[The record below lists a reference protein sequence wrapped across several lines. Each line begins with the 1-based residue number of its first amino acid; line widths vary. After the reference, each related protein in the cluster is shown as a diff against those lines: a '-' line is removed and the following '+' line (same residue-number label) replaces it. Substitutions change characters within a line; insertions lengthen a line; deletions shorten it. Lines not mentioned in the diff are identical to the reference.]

1 MGRQLYVLTAAQRAL
16 LALRP
21 GPMDT
26 QQVQGC
32 GLHEAVKDL
41 IAKGYADHQR
51 TGEGFVYW
59 LTPAGRAVCPRRREL
74 LKRKIG
80 SVGSRS

>member
-1 MGRQLYVLTAAQRAL
+1 MGRLLYVLTAAQRAL

-41 IAKGYADHQR
+41 IAQGYADHQR
-51 TGEGFVYW
+51 TG
-59 LTPAGRAVCPRRREL
+59 
-74 LKRKIG
+74 KDSSIG
-80 SVGSRS
+80 SHRRAGPFVPGAGSC